1 MKKFTAIVVALLLAS
16 LVFVGCAPRES
27 TEGVHGESSFSDGFE
42 ASDDSVGDSAE
53 APASEYAEESISEE
67 AWVEE
72 SSEAEMSE
80 SESLDKEETGSG
92 QSTDIS
98 GQFTAGEWNDNEE
111 FDFFT
116 DLLNQNEW
124 YSKKEYWGY
133 QDFSRIAVT
142 VVSANTPVQNAQ
154 VQVLDSQ
161 NEILYWA

>member
-72 SSEAEMSE
+72 SSEAEVAEAECWSCQL
-80 SESLDKEETGSG
+80 SAPGPHQVPGGLRHCQVPVADPPTHSLAPQT
-92 QSTDIS
+92 
-98 GQFTAGEWNDNEE
+98 F
-111 FDFFT
+111 
-116 DLLNQNEW
+116 
-124 YSKKEYWGY
+124 
-133 QDFSRIAVT
+133 
-142 VVSANTPVQNAQ
+142 
-154 VQVLDSQ
+154 
-161 NEILYWA
+161 